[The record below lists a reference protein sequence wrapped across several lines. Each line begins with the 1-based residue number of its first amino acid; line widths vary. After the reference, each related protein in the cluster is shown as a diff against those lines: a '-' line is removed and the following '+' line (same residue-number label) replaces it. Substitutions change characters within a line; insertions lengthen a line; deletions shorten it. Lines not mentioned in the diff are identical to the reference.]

1 MKNGVWIWLAVI
13 LLVVIVLIDWYVP
26 LGTAVGVLYLFV
38 IVLVSRESKR
48 VILLFSVLTIL
59 LTALNPML
67 LATAETPA
75 NVYLNRT
82 LSIAVIVMTS
92 IYAIYKGNL
101 EERSEEMRRNLDRS
115 TSYNTAI
122 LDSVSSH
129 IAVLNED
136 GEIISTN
143 RAWAEFGKKSGLPD
157 LKGISEGANYFEVL
171 KRSKQA
177 GDLTAEETLNGML
190 EVKENIIQLFERE
203 YPCHTE
209 TEKQWFVMKVS
220 RLKGFDDHLVVVHED
235 ITSRILAERSL
246 QTREETW
253 REMVRNLP
261 GFVYRCKNSKDWPAF
276 FVSEGFDRIT
286 GYRAADINKENT
298 FNLGGLVDPDYV
310 EYIWEG
316 IQKALKPGEIFIFE
330 YPIITKNGEQK
341 WFWERGQGVFD
352 EEGELVYIE
361 GFVSDITERKRSEE
375 YIRKRLSMEELHV
388 RVSEAAVGHENVTEV
403 LEQILADLGGTME
416 ASRAYIFKHNHSND
430 TLKNTLEWCAD
441 KIEPQIHNMQEVPA
455 GDFSDWTNP
464 LSEGKIVCEDNALN
478 VTNPVIKE
486 MIREQDIQAILLVP
500 LFVNGEYYGFMGF
513 DDCVKTRNWDNED
526 IEMLKSIS
534 LTISNLLE
542 RRKAEESLIQE
553 RARLDNI
560 LKSNNLGTWEWNLQ
574 TDEIIYNERWAE
586 IVGFLPENLELNSID
601 TWRQLMHPEDE
612 VKSDEILQQHIEG
625 KIPFYECEVRM
636 KHKDGHWVW
645 VLDKGKIM
653 TYTPDGKP
661 EWIYGTHTE
670 ITDSKLAEQE
680 IKKQNLELE
689 KRNNELDRFVY
700 STSHDLRA
708 PLASLLG
715 LISIAESNTSKND
728 REQREIFRMME
739 KSVRRLDGFIGDILD
754 YSRNLRQDV
763 ERELID
769 FEKLLQEQVEG
780 LEHLNDLVD
789 HKVNVSVKCSGD
801 FYSDK
806 RRISVILNNLISNA
820 VKYLDPDKEESVVNI
835 DIHSD
840 DQLAKITIED
850 NGIGIKEEHQEK
862 IFDMFYRATSVSDG
876 SGIGLYITKESVEK
890 LGGSMSMESTPGK
903 GTRFEIKLPNLK
915 HKSQDV
921 E

>member
-1 MKNGVWIWLAVI
+1 MKNGVWIWLAII

-38 IVLVSRESKR
+38 IVLVSRERKR

-59 LTALNPML
+59 LIVLNPLL
-67 LATAETPA
+67 LATEETPA
-75 NVYLNRT
+75 NVYSNRVI
-82 LSIAVIVMTS
+82 SIAVILIS
-92 IYAIYKGNL
+92 AAFAIHRRRL

-122 LDSVSSH
+122 LDSVSAH

-171 KRSKQA
+171 NRSKQS
-177 GDLTAEETLNGML
+177 GDLTAEETLKGML
-190 EVKENIIQLFERE
+190 AVKDNTSQIFEWE
-203 YPCHTE
+203 YPCHTKN
-209 TEKQWFVMKVS
+209 EKKWFVMKVS
-220 RLKGFDDHLVVVHED
+220 RLKGFDEHLVVVHED

-253 REMVRNLP
+253 REMLRNLP
-261 GFVYRCKNSKDWPAF
+261 GYVYRCHNNRDWTAF
-276 FVSEGFDRIT
+276 FVSEGFERLA
-286 GYRAADINKENT
+286 GYSIDEISEENS
-298 FNLGGLVDPDYV
+298 FNLSKLIHPDFHENV
-310 EYIWEG
+310 WLKTQE
-316 IQKALKPGEIFIFE
+316 ALKPGEVFIFE
-330 YPIITKNGEQK
+330 YPIITKNGDRK
-341 WFWERGQGVFD
+341 WIWERGRGVFD
-352 EEGELVYIE
+352 EEGELNYIE
-361 GFVSDITERKRSEE
+361 GFISDITERKRSEE

-403 LEQILADLGGTME
+403 LEQILADLGGTIE

-430 TLKNTLEWCAD
+430 TLKNTLEWCAEG
-441 KIEPQIHNMQEVPA
+441 IEPQIQNMQEIPA
-455 GDFSDWTNP
+455 GDFSDWTKP
-464 LSEGKIVCEDNALN
+464 LSEGKIVCEHNAEN

-486 MIREQDIQAILLVP
+486 MLLEQEIKAILMVP
-500 LFVNGEYYGFMGF
+500 LFVNGEYFGFMGF
-513 DDCVKTRNWDNED
+513 DDCIATRNWDNED

-560 LKSNNLGTWEWNLQ
+560 IKSNNLGTWEWNLQ
-574 TDEIIYNERWAE
+574 TDEIIYNHRWAE
-586 IVGFLPENLELNSID
+586 IVGYSLEELELNSIE

-612 VKSDEILQQHIEG
+612 VKSDDILQQHIEG

-653 TYTPDGKP
+653 TFMPNGKP

-670 ITDSKLAEQE
+670 ITASKLVEQE

-689 KRNNELDRFVY
+689 KRNTELDRFVY

-715 LISIAESNTSKND
+715 LITIAESNSSEED
-728 REQREIFRMME
+728 YEQLEILKMME

-769 FEKLLQEQVEG
+769 FEEMVQEQVEG

-820 VKYLDPDKEESVVNI
+820 VKYLDPEKDKSVVNI
-835 DIHSD
+835 DIQSD
-840 DQLAKITIED
+840 DQIAKIIIED
-850 NGIGIKEEHQEK
+850 NGIGIKEEHHEK
-862 IFDMFYRATSVSDG
+862 IFDMFYRATAVSDG

-890 LGGSMSMESTPGK
+890 LGGSLSMESTPGE
-903 GTRFEIKLPNLK
+903 GTRFLVKLPNLK
-915 HKSQDV
+915 HK
-921 E
+921 